1 MNETNFSSVSVTQLK
16 KVIVG
21 FIVAV
26 IGASLLWFVLG
37 FRINVPQ
44 NKILVLTKLFGKNP
58 AQGSIVSIDP
68 SEKGIQYDVKSEG
81 WHWFSSFVW
90 KREIYPATIVEA
102 KELGVLVRQYGKPLS
117 NGDVLA
123 SSLDLNIAKATDT
136 RGVVA
141 EVLKP
146 GKYNINP
153 YAYKIV
159 KFPVT
164 EVPAGHVGI
173 VIDKTG
179 KDHPGF
185 DYLAVKSKRGIQK
198 ETKNPG
204 TYYINPFVNKVI
216 PYNIRVQ
223 KTDFDHTSAISFMSY
238 DSYEIKLTATVEW
251 RVDATRASEVYA
263 RIGSLEEVQNKI
275 IVPFA
280 RSYCRIIGAKS
291 LAREYISGDA
301 RQEIQVK
308 FKEMLKNKAMEHGIL
323 ISSVLIKKII
333 PPLVLRE
340 IINKRGLEKE
350 TREKL
355 LKDIEKVKSDAQVA
369 KRKEE
374 IKQSQARVEETILK
388 RNLLTKVK
396 GNRTIALKN
405 SNKNLAIAKVDIK
418 TAEVEK
424 ATVVAKGEADLI
436 EEFNRKKADAEALR
450 MEVLSFGNGK
460 EFAKF
465 HFNKKIAIQ
474 KVFTNDDSP
483 IAMMLNQ
490 FGASSTQNK
499 GVK

>member
-1 MNETNFSSVSVTQLK
+1 MNETNFNTVSIGQVK
-16 KVIVG
+16 KVVI
-21 FIVAV
+21 FFTIA
-26 IGASLLWFVLG
+26 IGASFLLWLILG

-44 NKILVLTKLFGKNP
+44 NKILVLTKLFGTSPK
-58 AQGSIVSIDP
+58 QGSIVSLN
-68 SEKGIQYDVKSEG
+68 SSQKGIQYDVKSEG
-81 WHWFSSFVW
+81 WHWYSSFIW
-90 KREIYPATIVEA
+90 KREIYPATIIEA
-102 KELGVLVRQYGKPLS
+102 KELGVLIRQYGEPLE
-117 NGDVLA
+117 NGKVLA
-123 SSLDLNIAKATDT
+123 SPLDLNVAKETDT
-136 RGVVA
+136 RGIVA

-159 KFPVT
+159 KFPVS

-173 VIDKTG
+173 IIDKTG
-179 KDHPGF
+179 NDHSGF
-185 DYLAVKSKRGIQK
+185 NYLASIGQKGIRK
-198 ETKNPG
+198 ETKSPG

-223 KTDFDHTSAISFMSY
+223 KTDFDGYKAISFMSY

-251 RVDATRASEVYA
+251 RVDKSRASEVYA
-263 RIGSLEEVQNKI
+263 RIGSLKDIENKI
-275 IVPFA
+275 IIPFA

-301 RQEIQVK
+301 RQSIQVK
-308 FKEMLKNKAMEHGIL
+308 FKEMLKEKSGEHGIL
-323 ISSVLIKKII
+323 ISSVLIKKIV

-340 IINKRGLEKE
+340 VINKRGLEKE

-369 KRKEE
+369 KRREE
-374 IKQSQARVEETILK
+374 IKKSQARVEEIILK

-396 GNRTIALKN
+396 GDRTIALKR
-405 SNKNLAIAKVDIK
+405 SNKNLAIARVDIK
-418 TAEVEK
+418 TAAVEK
-424 ATVVAKGEADLI
+424 QTIIAKGEADLI
-436 EEFNRKKADAEALR
+436 SEFNKKRAEAEALR
-450 MEVLSFGNGK
+450 MEISSFGSGK

-465 HFNKKIAIQ
+465 KFNKKIDIQ

-490 FGASSTQNK
+490 FGMPSKEN